1 MDFSGGMQ
9 IYCSS
14 EIGIPYKRKQYKSY
28 SSLQHTAVQTK
39 NFFRNRGE
47 KMPQSQSDS
56 QNSLVNTNMLILVLQ
71 LFSGA
76 KAK

>member
-1 MDFSGGMQ
+1 MQ

-14 EIGIPYKRKQYKSY
+14 EIGIPYTRKRYKSY
-28 SSLQHTAVQTK
+28 SSLQRTAVQTK

-56 QNSLVNTNMLILVLQ
+56 QNSLVNTNICNTLLVLQ